1 MKNYILADISRLI
14 RRVPRIILL
23 ILTYIAAMC
32 YLIYSSR
39 STVWNSVSF
48 ITSFSACI
56 TILGMVICLIEFMFV
71 FASDFKAKVMQ
82 MAIGR
87 GLSRPKVV
95 LAKFLEAGIMD
106 IMSLVILCVLSLLFG
121 LATGIHMNG
130 TQAYELAVTFVMT
143 VVEKLIYT
151 AITSIFLFL
160 LQNAG
165 LAALI
170 YVIVALD
177 PISYLWS
184 FLSMSPSFK
193 LIVTLHFRDYCY
205 GTICGLFKSNLILG
219 KFNFG
224 ALAGILIYLVGAYL
238 ITVAVFRKKELE
250 F

>member
-14 RRVPRIILL
+14 RRIPRIILL
-23 ILTYIAAMC
+23 VLTYIAAMS
-32 YLIYSSR
+32 YFIYSSR
-39 STVWNSVSF
+39 TTVWNSVSF
-48 ITSFSACI
+48 ITGFSACI
-56 TILGMVICLIEFMFV
+56 TLIGMVICLIEFMFV

-95 LAKFLEAGIMD
+95 LAKFLEVGIMN
-106 IMSLVILCVLSLLFG
+106 IMSLVVLCVLSLLFG
-121 LATGIHMNG
+121 LATGIQLNG
-130 TQAYELAVTFVMT
+130 TQAYELAITFVMT

-184 FLSMSPSFK
+184 FLSPYFK
-193 LIVTLHFRDYCY
+193 LIVALHFKDYCY

-224 ALAGILIYLVGAYL
+224 ALIGILVYLVGAYL